1 MIEGYFFPQTRGGGP
16 EGYRDSGNVGHS
28 GNPNPSAFAFTP
40 EGILSLQSE
49 LGGSLTPSSLQ
60 LEDYIQRISN
70 TEVPM
75 TPEEMQQTIANYN
88 KLVEESN
95 QFGPPPSAINPT
107 FENPTGNPVDFDKR
121 RPFPEFDPWAPGRR
135 ITYPYLPPWLF
146 LDQGGGGEPPANNT
160 DNTDGASDGSED
172 QTGTPEGEGVLTEE
186 QEKQA
191 VDDFTKR
198 IKAEGGEVTEEDKKG
213 FLDWLRGNWKAWKLR
228 TGRELDSNS
237 ILDILFP
244 RGGGIGGLRIFP
256 WNWRKK
262 KNKEDPTGTGGEQ
275 AGEGGEQPGGEQPG
289 GEQPGG
295 EGQQTQYPELKTGK
309 EVYEHVKGNKDT
321 KGLSPEQIEMA
332 RGYGSTLPKGSIP
345 LWLLSLLG
353 LAAAGSDTDTPPPS
367 SLQESAARRSME
379 VYGNAD
385 LFDPF
390 GPSILQTI
398 DPRLRNSRTFMPEGE
413 VPDFNLG
420 YRGVPGQMYANY
432 QGSGFGGTAGPMGGI
447 ASMQPLATDGAFPP
461 LPPQQNYVPIG
472 PPGGMPPGGMPFNPF
487 NPFNPYG
494 QMMMAADGGFSRKNG
509 QISGPGTETSDDI
522 PAMLSDG
529 EFVVNAKAVRGIGNL
544 LGRKKPKSKQ
554 EERLEGARM
563 MYALQRAGEQAA
575 RIS

>member
-1 MIEGYFFPQTRGGGP
+1 
-16 EGYRDSGNVGHS
+16 
-28 GNPNPSAFAFTP
+28 
-40 EGILSLQSE
+40 
-49 LGGSLTPSSLQ
+49 
-60 LEDYIQRISN
+60 
-70 TEVPM
+70 
-75 TPEEMQQTIANYN
+75 
-88 KLVEESN
+88 
-95 QFGPPPSAINPT
+95 
-107 FENPTGNPVDFDKR
+107 
-121 RPFPEFDPWAPGRR
+121 
-135 ITYPYLPPWLF
+135 
-146 LDQGGGGEPPANNT
+146 
-160 DNTDGASDGSED
+160 
-172 QTGTPEGEGVLTEE
+172 
-186 QEKQA
+186 
-191 VDDFTKR
+191 
-198 IKAEGGEVTEEDKKG
+198 
-213 FLDWLRGNWKAWKLR
+213 
-228 TGRELDSNS
+228 
-237 ILDILFP
+237 
-244 RGGGIGGLRIFP
+244 
-256 WNWRKK
+256 
-262 KNKEDPTGTGGEQ
+262 
-275 AGEGGEQPGGEQPG
+275 
-289 GEQPGG
+289 
-295 EGQQTQYPELKTGK
+295 
-309 EVYEHVKGNKDT
+309 
-321 KGLSPEQIEMA
+321 MA

-345 LWLLSLLG
+345 LWLLALLG

-367 SLQESAARRSME
+367 SLQEAATRRSME

-390 GPSILQTI
+390 GPSLLQTI

-472 PPGGMPPGGMPFNPF
+472 PPGGMPPGSMPF

-575 RIS
+575 RMS